1 MIDYY
6 QTLSTFQNSLAH
18 SLLCASP
25 LVHRTIPSF
34 TTETGQGIKEYKVDT
49 EKALPLLCERKV
61 GRSPA
66 EQGEGLAVKVCCE
79 LHPGRKG
86 KGFGLWTRA
95 LKAQR
100 LPSHSL
106 YSSVEEATSQ
116 ACANHSGDGPTID
129 GH

>member
-1 MIDYY
+1 M
-6 QTLSTFQNSLAH
+6 LS
-18 SLLCASP
+18 
-25 LVHRTIPSF
+25 
-34 TTETGQGIKEYKVDT
+34 K
-49 EKALPLLCERKV
+49 RKV

-86 KGFGLWTRA
+86 KGFGLWTRT
-95 LKAQR
+95 LKAQS

-106 YSSVEEATSQ
+106 CSGVEEATSQ

-129 GH
+129 GQ